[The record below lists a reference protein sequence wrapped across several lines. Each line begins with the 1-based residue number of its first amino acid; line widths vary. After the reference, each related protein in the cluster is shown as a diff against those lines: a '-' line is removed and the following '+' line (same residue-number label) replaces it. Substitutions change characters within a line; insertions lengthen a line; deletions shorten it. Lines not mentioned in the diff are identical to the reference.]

1 MYIPSKLLRH
11 KLTFCIGTNMTSFQR
26 DGTTTSY
33 GKQSA
38 QVSSEMQQRRILK
51 RATRPLSKAHQSTFI
66 LPLRFSTAIPNGW
79 CITSWY

>member
-1 MYIPSKLLRH
+1 MYIPSKLLH
-11 KLTFCIGTNMTSFQR
+11 QNLPFVGTNTTFFQR

-38 QVSSEMQQRRILK
+38 QVSSEMQPRRILK
-51 RATRPLSKAHQSTFI
+51 RATRPLSKARLSTSI

-79 CITSWY
+79 YITSWY